1 MRPQRLLD
9 RYQGAR
15 TWGDD
20 VTVVGPRLFFR
31 GEIDSPGAVVVA
43 GQVDGPITCGA
54 LVRVLAGGL
63 VRGAITAESACIE
76 GRVEGA
82 VVVSDQLDVRPSARV
97 KGAVEAARLS
107 IGDGAKVRGPI
118 RADQPIVHYFDQRRG

>member
-9 RYQGAR
+9 RYQGAQ

-20 VTVVGPRLFFR
+20 VTVVGPRLHFH
-31 GEIDSPGAVVVA
+31 GAIDSPGTVVVA
-43 GQVDGPITCGA
+43 GEVDGPVTSGA

-63 VRGAITAESACIE
+63 VRGAVTAESACIE
-76 GRVEGA
+76 GRVEGT
-82 VVVSDQLDVRPSARV
+82 VVVSEQLDIRPSARV
-97 KGAVEAARLS
+97 KGRVEATRLS

-118 RADQPIVHYFDQRRG
+118 RADRPIVHYFDQRRD